1 MSDNNNLR
9 FYDMGR
15 SVPKNAQKQFDTGR
29 FKGTDINPMWRIKK
43 LTEMFGPVGFGWY
56 TEIVRQV
63 EIPAGEDNMMVF
75 VDINLYVKE
84 GDTWS
89 KPIFGSGGNTIKTKG
104 RGDDEGYKKAY
115 TDALSIACKALGIGA
130 DIWYSADIN
139 ADYSSKYANMYND
152 DERPKK
158 PLKPATDEQKAYI
171 KEHASDYDYMDIMT
185 RYGAEMETM
194 TEQDAAL
201 EIGKINSRPMKC
213 EKCGNAIEDA
223 KVKSGTITVAEI
235 VKNSRKKFH
244 GTYCFKC
251 MMDMNKKEGNKS
263 E

>member
-1 MSDNNNLR
+1 MSDNLR
-9 FYDMGR
+9 LYEQGR
-15 SVPKNAQKQFDTGR
+15 SVPRNAQKQFDTGR

-43 LTEMFGPVGFGWY
+43 LTEMFGPAGFGWY
-56 TEIVRQV
+56 TEIVRQ
-63 EIPAGEDNMMVF
+63 EHIPAGEDSMMVF

-104 RGDDEGYKKAY
+104 KGDDEGYKKAY

-130 DIWYSADIN
+130 DIWYSADVN
-139 ADYSSKYANMYND
+139 ADYSSKYSSMYA
-152 DERPKK
+152 DEAPKK
-158 PLKPATDEQKAYI
+158 PKKPATDEQKEYI
-171 KEHASDYDYMDIMT
+171 KANATDNDYMDIMT
-185 RYGAEMETM
+185 RYGANMETM

-201 EIGKINSRPMKC
+201 EIGKINSKPVKC
-213 EKCGNAIEDA
+213 EKCGSTIEDA

-235 VKNSRKKFH
+235 VKNSRAKFH

-251 MMDMNKKEGNKS
+251 MMDMNKKEAKA
-263 E
+263 

>member
-9 FYDMGR
+9 FYDQGR

-130 DIWYSADIN
+130 DIWYSADVN

-158 PLKPATDEQKAYI
+158 PLKPATDEQKSYI

-251 MMDMNKKEGNKS
+251 MMDMNKKE
-263 E
+263 ETA

>member
-9 FYDMGR
+9 FYDQGR

-130 DIWYSADIN
+130 DIWYSADVN

-152 DERPKK
+152 DEKPKK

-251 MMDMNKKEGNKS
+251 MMDMNKKE
-263 E
+263 ETA